1 MTMRPEVPPFPTP
14 ERVQS
19 LPYESS
25 GASVPIDD
33 VPNYQAPTTEGTP
46 TAVHDDRQRT
56 EPAVKL
62 GENRKRGSGV
72 RQLTKADLKQLRSY
86 YDSMAMM
93 AMMVRPK
100 AAQAI
105 SECAD
110 DCVERWEELAKQ
122 NDKMRKTILA
132 TLEGGAWSAVITAH
146 LPIILA
152 CVPEKAYERLPGLFG
167 MNGDVGEDE

>member
-1 MTMRPEVPPFPTP
+1 MTTRPEVPPFPAP
-14 ERVQS
+14 EPVS
-19 LPYESS
+19 TLPYES
-25 GASVPIDD
+25 ASDE
-33 VPNYQAPTTEGTP
+33 VPNHQAGWEGPPESELLT
-46 TAVHDDRQRT
+46 DRQKT
-56 EPAVKL
+56 EPTVRL

-100 AAQAI
+100 AAEAI

-122 NDKMRKTILA
+122 NDKVRKTILA

-152 CVPEKAYERLPGLFG
+152 CVPEKAFDRLPGLFG
-167 MNGDVGEDE
+167 MNDDAGEDE